1 MERLLK
7 NLVSG
12 RRKRR
17 SSSPHGGRMVVKSLL
32 AKLLVRLLRKVISR

>member
-7 NLVSG
+7 TLVSG

-17 SSSPHGGRMVVKSLL
+17 SSLTSGGRMVVKSLL
-32 AKLLVRLLRKVISR
+32 AKLLMRLLRKVISR